1 MTTHPPSRNRVRQL
15 RTAAGLTQAELGQL
29 AGISRTAVTA
39 IEGERLVPSVSA
51 ALALALALETT
62 VEVLFGTNGSSE
74 QSPAWAWEPQTTMQP
89 YWQAEVGGRHWLYP
103 AETAP
108 MYTLLPD
115 GSGTSEVR
123 TAAGSQRLLNKT
135 LVIACCDPAAGLL
148 ASEFAQATGQ
158 RMLILSHSS
167 REALKL
173 LQEGK
178 VHLAGLHLSTAD
190 ETECNAQVVRE
201 VLGSDY
207 QLLRIARWQ
216 EGIAVASSSRIK
228 SVRGALRSKLRWVGR
243 EPGSGARQ
251 CLDRLLGNRNGPRRV
266 AHNHRGVADAVHSG
280 WADAGVCVELTSSE
294 AGLVFL
300 PVQLEA
306 YDLCIPNA
314 FLNDPRI
321 QALLKV
327 VRSTN
332 YRRLLDAL
340 PGYESSTTGELSAC

>member
-15 RTAAGLTQAELGQL
+15 RTAAGMTQAELGQL

-62 VEVLFGTNGSSE
+62 VEVLFGTNDSSE

-115 GSGTSEVR
+115 GSGTSELR

-190 ETECNAQVVRE
+190 ETEGNAEVVRE

-243 EPGSGARQ
+243 EPGSGCSAMLRPFAGESQ
-251 CLDRLLGNRNGPRRV
+251 RPPS
-266 AHNHRGVADAVHSG
+266 RG
-280 WADAGVCVELTSSE
+280 TQSSR
-294 AGLVFL
+294 
-300 PVQLEA
+300 
-306 YDLCIPNA
+306 C
-314 FLNDPRI
+314 
-321 QALLKV
+321 
-327 VRSTN
+327 S
-332 YRRLLDAL
+332 
-340 PGYESSTTGELSAC
+340 